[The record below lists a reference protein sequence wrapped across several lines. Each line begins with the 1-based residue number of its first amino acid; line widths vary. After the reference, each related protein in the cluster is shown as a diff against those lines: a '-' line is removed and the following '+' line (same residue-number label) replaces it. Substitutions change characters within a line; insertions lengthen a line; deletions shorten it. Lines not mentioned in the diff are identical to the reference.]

1 VSQAFNQRSV
11 DAWRPRIRAIAE
23 GLLDALADRGS
34 FDVIAEFAA
43 PLPIIVI
50 AEMLGVDP
58 GDKPQFKRW
67 SDARAQIF
75 NRSARLSKQW
85 N

>member
-1 VSQAFNQRSV
+1 
-11 DAWRPRIRAIAE
+11 
-23 GLLDALADRGS
+23 
-34 FDVIAEFAA
+34 
-43 PLPIIVI
+43 LPIIVI